1 MRTRCSVRNLFHE
14 SRCLRVWRPRILLLF
29 AGKWQLPRR
38 ILPVIGYH
46 WLGMARYFSQ
56 FAFRR
61 AIDSARRCCRGAALL
76 MLAIASTSATAA
88 AGEPVA
94 ERSIQVSADAPARIQ
109 PLPTL
114 REQAAERQEWLRLRL
129 ERVLPRLMAEYG
141 VRMWVLSMR
150 EYAEDPVFFSIA
162 SPTTYAARRRSI
174 YVFTRQQD
182 GSVERLALGGTS
194 QGGLFHAYRSTRP
207 APTRPTAELVGDEQ
221 WQLLRELIEER
232 GPENIVLNIDADW
245 AFADG
250 LHAGEREAL
259 EAALG
264 PELLGRVRREPRLA
278 LNYIAL
284 RIPEML
290 PRYRK
295 IQESVHA
302 MIAEAFS
309 NTVITPGETTVED
322 VEWWLLERLQGLG
335 YTTWFQPNVDVQR
348 AGTVPANG
356 AVTIE
361 RGDLLWT
368 DFGVVALNLHTD
380 TQHLG
385 YVLREGELEAP
396 EGLRRCLASSNRLQ
410 DILLE
415 HMEPGLTGNAIL
427 ANTLARMRGEGIDG
441 TVYTHPIGDHGHG
454 AGPLIGRWDG
464 QEGVPVRG
472 EAVLLPSTWH
482 SIELQA
488 SMPIPEWDG
497 KPASCRQEEEAY
509 LDADGARHWAF
520 RRQSRFHLVR

>member
-1 MRTRCSVRNLFHE
+1 MKNGHCSCIWPGRH
-14 SRCLRVWRPRILLLF
+14 
-29 AGKWQLPRR
+29 
-38 ILPVIGYH
+38 
-46 WLGMARYFSQ
+46 
-56 FAFRR
+56 
-61 AIDSARRCCRGAALL
+61 ARRQVRRRCQGVAFLI
-76 MLAIASTSATAA
+76 LAMATSATGDLVADK
-88 AGEPVA
+88 PVY
-94 ERSIQVSADAPARIQ
+94 IPADVPARVH

-114 REQAAERQEWLRLRL
+114 REQAAERQDWLTLRL
-129 ERVLPRLMAEYG
+129 ENVLPRLMAEYE
-141 VRMWVLSMR
+141 VRMWILSMR
-150 EYAEDPVFFSIA
+150 EYAEDPVFWSIT

-174 YVFTRQQD
+174 YVFTRQED

-194 QGGLFHAYRSTRP
+194 QGGLFQAYRSTRP

-221 WQLLRELIEER
+221 WLLLRELIEER
-232 GPENIVLNIDADW
+232 DPENIVLNIDTEW

-264 PELLGRVRREPRLA
+264 AELLRRVRREPRLA
-278 LNYIAL
+278 MNYIAL

-295 IQESVHA
+295 IQETVHA
-302 MIAEAFS
+302 IIAEAFS
-309 NTVITPGETTVED
+309 DAVITPGETTVED
-322 VEWWLLERLQGLG
+322 VEWWMLERLQGLG

-385 YVLREGELEAP
+385 YVLREGELEVP
-396 EGLRRCLASSNRLQ
+396 EGLRQCLAGSNRLQ
-410 DILLE
+410 DILLH
-415 HMEPGLTGNAIL
+415 HMEPGMTGNAIL
-427 ANTLARMRGEGIDG
+427 ANTLAQMREEGIDG

-472 EAVLLPSTWH
+472 EALLLPSTWH

-488 SMPIPEWDG
+488 TAPIPEWDG

-509 LDADGARHWAF
+509 LDSAGARHWVF
-520 RRQSRFHLVR
+520 RRQSSFHLVR